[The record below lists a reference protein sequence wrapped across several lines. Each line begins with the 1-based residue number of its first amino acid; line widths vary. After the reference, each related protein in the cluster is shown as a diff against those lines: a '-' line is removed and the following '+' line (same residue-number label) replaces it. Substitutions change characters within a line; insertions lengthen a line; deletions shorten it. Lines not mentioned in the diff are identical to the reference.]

1 MRRLK
6 DDDKAQAEMRDA
18 WDDPFDDL
26 DSAGPSR
33 LAMMLLAWIAI
44 AIAIGGPLILMAII
58 LHDALTSVG
67 VV

>member
-6 DDDKAQAEMRDA
+6 DDDKARAEVRDA
-18 WDDPFDDL
+18 WDDAFAGL
-26 DSAGPSR
+26 DETNGGY
-33 LAMMLLAWIAI
+33 LARMFLAWIAI

-67 VV
+67 AV